1 MNARIEELMIQAG
14 ITTNLETDL
23 FDDEGNIGK
32 WLDHFAEEFAQLIV
46 RECMSL
52 CQESID
58 DGCVEAEEPMRKI
71 EKHFGVE

>member
-71 EKHFGVE
+71 KKHFGVE

>member
-1 MNARIEELMIQAG
+1 MNARIQELMIQAG

-46 RECMSL
+46 RECVGL